1 MDLGPLRT
9 LVTDISFATFAVDA
23 TVTRPDP
30 DSDPIETRAIWMR
43 PITEQAPSDGEVS
56 RSEPVLHMALPRA
69 VVATVPKGTIVAA
82 PKRSGSDVLS
92 WTVDSTVQVD
102 DPDFTH
108 VLVLPTPEPN

>member
-43 PITEQAPSDGEVS
+43 PMTEKVPADGDFT
-56 RSEPVLHMALPRA
+56 RNEPLLHLALPRGE
-69 VVATVPKGTIVAA
+69 VPTVPRGTIIEA
-82 PKRSGSDVLS
+82 PKRSGLDVVS

-108 VLVLPTPEPN
+108 VLVVPTPEPQ